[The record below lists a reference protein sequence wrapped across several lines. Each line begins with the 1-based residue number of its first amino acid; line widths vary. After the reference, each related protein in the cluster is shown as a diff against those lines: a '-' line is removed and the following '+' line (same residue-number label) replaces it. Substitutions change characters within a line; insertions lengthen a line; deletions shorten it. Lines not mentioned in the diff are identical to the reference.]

1 MNNLEK
7 VKQEINNYQEEFKKS
22 KEYLDLKQ
30 KDFALYKDKN
40 LLPYFKQKEK
50 IEEDIKYLI
59 PGSKE
64 FEQKLIDYQNILN
77 KLKESKTVKE
87 YIESYNNLL
96 KIKKLIEDKLLKK
109 LYE

>member
-50 IEEDIKYLI
+50 IEEDKQQIGQVAYDMEYCGKPFATAHRNMCVIIGLI
-59 PGSKE
+59 W
-64 FEQKLIDYQNILN
+64 
-77 KLKESKTVKE
+77 
-87 YIESYNNLL
+87 
-96 KIKKLIEDKLLKK
+96 
-109 LYE
+109 